1 LDPVGLASEAYS
13 PDESLAN
20 HKLDPYDDDETE
32 EPQE

>member
-13 PDESLAN
+13 PDESLDN
-20 HKLDPYDDDETE
+20 YKLDPYDDETE